1 MRNSLEIKDEKAQ
14 LKTRA
19 TEMIDLCKKEI
30 RDFSPEEQDEYDKI
44 KSQIEE
50 LNRELKALEDSLE
63 NTDDDSKDEDEKEEE
78 SKRNINFISTNIMEK
93 RFSLVKAI
101 RNVANN
107 KPQDELTAAVLAAG
121 SEQVRRSGI
130 AAQGQI
136 QLPESRA
143 AVTVAAEG
151 TDLVA
156 TDLFDIVT
164 PLRAKNVL
172 IQAGARFMSGLVGN
186 VQFPIMTASNVT
198 WKGETANAADGAPT
212 FSNVTLTPYR
222 LTAYV
227 DISKQLLAQDSLD
240 VENVIREDLIAAI
253 NNKLEATI
261 LGNGNGKEGGATV
274 IAPLGM
280 RNGITATT
288 VSNYAGI
295 CTLEGAIDDANV
307 LGGCAYVISNKAKAA
322 LRAMIKGTNSTG
334 MVYENGAIDGTIA
347 YNTSNFGTGSNDPN
361 SIIYG
366 DWSNLAIG
374 NWAGIDI
381 VVDPYTVAI
390 SGQVRIVV
398 NAFFDAK
405 MLRSSAFAFGTYT
418 APSN

>member
-50 LNRELKALEDSLE
+50 LNKELKALEDSLE
-63 NTDDDSKDEDEKEEE
+63 IKEDDSEEEDEKEEE
-78 SKRNINFISTNIMEK
+78 SRKNINFIQTTMEK

-227 DISKQLLAQDSLD
+227 DVSKQLLAQDSLD

-261 LGNGNGKEGGATV
+261 LGNGDGKEGGASI
-274 IAPLGM
+274 IAPKGM

-295 CTLEGAIDDANV
+295 CTLEAAIDNANV
-307 LGGCAYVISNKAKAA
+307 LGSCAYVISNKAKAA

-334 MVYENGAIDGTIA
+334 MVYDGGYIDGTVA
-347 YNTSNFGTGSNDPN
+347 YNTSNFGTASNDPN

-390 SGQVRIVV
+390 AGQVRIVV

>member
-19 TEMIDLCKKEI
+19 AEMINLCKKEI
-30 RDFSPEEQDEYDKI
+30 RDFDPEEQKEFEEIRSKI
-44 KSQIEE
+44 EG
-50 LNRELKALEDSLE
+50 LNTELKALEDSLE
-63 NTDDDSKDEDEKEEE
+63 IKDDSQEEEE
-78 SKRNINFISTNIMEK
+78 SRKTQNFINTTMEK

-121 SEQVRRSGI
+121 SEEVRKSGI
-130 AAQGQI
+130 SAQGQI

-143 AVTVAAEG
+143 IVSVANEG

-172 IQAGARFMSGLVGN
+172 VQAGARFMGGLVGN

-198 WKGETANAADGAPT
+198 WKGETADAADGAPT
-212 FSNVTLTPYR
+212 FSNVTLSPYR

-227 DISKQLLAQDSLD
+227 DISRQMLAQDSLD
-240 VENVIREDLIAAI
+240 VENVIRQDLINAI
-253 NNKLEATI
+253 NTKLEATI
-261 LGNGNGKEGGATV
+261 LGAGDGKEGGSV
-274 IAPLGM
+274 IVAPKGI
-280 RNGITATT
+280 RNGVTATT
-288 VSNYAGI
+288 VSDFA
-295 CTLEGAIDDANV
+295 TLCSLEATLDDANI
-307 LGGCAYVISNKAKAA
+307 LGEKVYILSNKAKAGF
-322 LRAMIKGTNSTG
+322 RGMIKGTNSTG
-334 MVYENGAIDGTIA
+334 MVYENGMVDGTRA
-347 YNTSNFGTGSNDPN
+347 YNTSNMGTGANDKAF
-361 SIIYG
+361 IVG

-374 NWAGIDI
+374 NWGGIDI
-381 VVDPYTVAI
+381 TVDNVTRAVA
-390 SGQVRIVV
+390 GQVRIVV

-405 MLRSSAFAFGTYT
+405 VLRAGAFAFGNYA
-418 APSN
+418 APQA

>member
-19 TEMIDLCKKEI
+19 AEMINLCKKEI
-30 RDFSPEEQDEYDKI
+30 RDFNPEEKKEFDEIRSKI
-44 KSQIEE
+44 EG
-50 LNRELKALEDSLE
+50 LNTELKALEDSLE
-63 NTDDDSKDEDEKEEE
+63 IKDDSAEEVRE
-78 SKRNINFISTNIMEK
+78 SKNTQIFINNMKEQ

-121 SEQVRRSGI
+121 CEEVRKSGI

-143 AVTVAAEG
+143 AVTVASEG

-164 PLRAKNVL
+164 PLRARNVL
-172 IQAGARFMSGLVGN
+172 VQAGAKFMGGLVGN
-186 VQFPIMTASNVT
+186 VQFPVMTATNVT
-198 WKGETANAADGAPT
+198 WKAETANAADGYPT
-212 FSNVTLTPYR
+212 FSNVTLTPHR

-240 VENVIREDLIAAI
+240 VENVIRQDLINAI
-253 NNKLEATI
+253 NSKLEATI
-261 LGNGNGKEGGATV
+261 LGSGDGKEGGSAV
-274 IAPLGM
+274 IAPIGM
-280 RNGITATT
+280 RNGITATNVT
-288 VSNYAGI
+288 TFADL
-295 CTLEGAIDDANV
+295 CALEATLDDANIIGERVYV
-307 LGGCAYVISNKAKAA
+307 LSNKAKAA
-322 LRAMIKGTNSTG
+322 LRGMIKGTNSTG
-334 MVYENGAIDGTIA
+334 MVYENGMVDGLRA
-347 YNTSNFGTGSNDPN
+347 YDTSNMGTGANDKAF
-361 SIIYG
+361 IVG

-374 NWAGIDI
+374 NWGGIDI

-390 SGQVRIVV
+390 AGQIRIVI

-405 MLRSSAFAFGTYT
+405 KLRASAFAVGTYV
-418 APSN
+418 APQA

>member
-1 MRNSLEIKDEKAQ
+1 M
-14 LKTRA
+14 
-19 TEMIDLCKKEI
+19 
-30 RDFSPEEQDEYDKI
+30 
-44 KSQIEE
+44 
-50 LNRELKALEDSLE
+50 
-63 NTDDDSKDEDEKEEE
+63 
-78 SKRNINFISTNIMEK
+78 
-93 RFSLVKAI
+93 
-101 RNVANN
+101 
-107 KPQDELTAAVLAAG
+107 
-121 SEQVRRSGI
+121 
-130 AAQGQI
+130 
-136 QLPESRA
+136 
-143 AVTVAAEG
+143 
-151 TDLVA
+151 
-156 TDLFDIVT
+156 
-164 PLRAKNVL
+164 NVL
-172 IQAGARFMSGLVGN
+172 VQAGARFMSGLVGN

-198 WKGETANAADGAPT
+198 WKGETAQAADGAPT

-240 VENVIREDLIAAI
+240 VENVIRQDLIAAI

-261 LGNGNGKEGGATV
+261 LGNGNGKEGGSTV

-295 CTLEGAIDDANV
+295 CTLESAIDDANV

-322 LRAMIKGTNSTG
+322 LRSMIKGTNSTG
-334 MVYENGAIDGTIA
+334 MVYEGGYIDGTVA

-418 APSN
+418 APSA

>member
-14 LKTRA
+14 LKERA
-19 TEMIDLCKKEI
+19 SEMIDLCKKEI

-50 LNRELKALEDSLE
+50 LNKELKALEDSLE
-63 NTDDDSKDEDEKEEE
+63 IKEDDSEEEDEKEEE
-78 SKRNINFISTNIMEK
+78 SRKNINFIQTTMEK

-227 DISKQLLAQDSLD
+227 DVSKQLLAQDSLD

-261 LGNGNGKEGGATV
+261 LGNGDGKEGGASI
-274 IAPLGM
+274 IAPKGM

-295 CTLEGAIDDANV
+295 CTLEAAIDNANV
-307 LGGCAYVISNKAKAA
+307 LGSCAYVISNKAKAA

-334 MVYENGAIDGTIA
+334 MVYDGGYIDGTVA
-347 YNTSNFGTGSNDPN
+347 YNTSNFGTASNDPN

-390 SGQVRIVV
+390 AGQVRIVV

>member
-1 MRNSLEIKDEKAQ
+1 MKNSLEIKDEKAQ

-19 TEMIDLCKKEI
+19 AEMIDLCKKEI
-30 RDFSPEEQDEYDKI
+30 RDFNPEEQKEFEEIRSKI
-44 KSQIEE
+44 EGLNIE
-50 LNRELKALEDSLE
+50 LQALEDSLE
-63 NTDDDSKDEDEKEEE
+63 IKDDSQEEEE
-78 SKRNINFISTNIMEK
+78 SRKTQNFINTTMEK

-107 KPQDELTAAVLAAG
+107 QPQDELTAAVLAAG

-143 AVTVAAEG
+143 IVSVANEG

-172 IQAGARFMSGLVGN
+172 VQAGARFMGGLVGN

-227 DISKQLLAQDSLD
+227 DVSKQLLAQDSLD
-240 VENVIREDLIAAI
+240 VENVIREDLINAI

-261 LGNGNGKEGGATV
+261 LGNGDGKEGGASI
-274 IAPLGM
+274 IAPKGI
-280 RNGITATT
+280 RNGVTATT
-288 VSNYAGI
+288 ISAYSGI
-295 CTLEGAIDDANV
+295 CDLEAAIDNANV
-307 LGGCAYVISNKAKAA
+307 LGNCAYVISNKAKAA
-322 LRAMIKGTNSTG
+322 LRAMLKGTNATG
-334 MVYENGAIDGTIA
+334 MVYEGGYIDGTVA
-347 YNTSNFGTGSNDPN
+347 YNTSNFGTASNDPQ

-374 NWAGIDI
+374 SWAGIDLL
-381 VVDPYTVAI
+381 VDPYTVAI
-390 SGQVRIVV
+390 AGQIRIVV

-405 MLRSSAFAFGTYT
+405 LLRSGALAIGTYA
-418 APSN
+418 APANS

>member
-14 LKTRA
+14 LKERA
-19 TEMIDLCKKEI
+19 SEMIDLCKKEI

-50 LNRELKALEDSLE
+50 LNKELKALEDSLE
-63 NTDDDSKDEDEKEEE
+63 IKEDDSEEEDEKEEE
-78 SKRNINFISTNIMEK
+78 SRKNINFIQTTMEK

-295 CTLEGAIDDANV
+295 CTLESAIDDANV

-322 LRAMIKGTNSTG
+322 LRSMIKGTNSTG
-334 MVYENGAIDGTIA
+334 MVYDGGYIDGTIA
-347 YNTSNFGTGSNDPN
+347 YNTSSR
-361 SIIYG
+361 ICRLVMV
-366 DWSNLAIG
+366 LADGYKTI
-374 NWAGIDI
+374 
-381 VVDPYTVAI
+381 
-390 SGQVRIVV
+390 
-398 NAFFDAK
+398 
-405 MLRSSAFAFGTYT
+405 
-418 APSN
+418 